1 MNITINPVSTANNY
15 NSYPKSKNV
24 SMKWGISSSTEYLEN
39 ACKSVL
45 NQYSISEL
53 KTISIASLE
62 SYMRDIQKVLDGY
75 CNIKGSSWF
84 APTALRDRADVVNDI
99 YEKRLRE
106 QCSPIVNKYY
116 NSTLEYFSSDEI
128 KKYLDELEE
137 QGKRYKYTPSL
148 WKKICEVKS
157 IYEEKLKIE
166 SRNNSW

>member
-1 MNITINPVSTANNY
+1 
-15 NSYPKSKNV
+15 
-24 SMKWGISSSTEYLEN
+24 
-39 ACKSVL
+39 
-45 NQYSISEL
+45 
-53 KTISIASLE
+53 
-62 SYMRDIQKVLDGY
+62 MRDIQKVLDGY